1 VDELLEFWNSG
12 VYYSRTAKHAL
23 GRLVRC
29 VLVPLVCDLPAAR
42 QTAGFGQYNAKFF
55 CSMCRLPKN
64 DIDNLDPS
72 SWPSHDS
79 EAHRMA
85 AQAWKSKLTTSA
97 RQTAFE
103 EHSVRWSVLLDLPY
117 WDPVRF
123 TVIDSMHNHYLGL
136 LKHHCR
142 KIWGMSA
149 AVDDADDD
157 SQTIPEPSPEDI
169 ALAFDRLYA
178 GTSKDLLACKRS
190 VLLYLCSVIGIL
202 RGKTTKTHL
211 VRLLLEWAGPTPGP
225 RRDTIAAE
233 RSLLAGNSAN
243 TLKTKFNKD
252 VFVELCTARALLVTG
267 TKDDLI
273 KRLIAWRNSRDVP
286 PVTANPP
293 APGRVNEPSETG
305 RSRGPRAQRGPEDT
319 GAVLGRQMLKRIHEQ
334 LPRTELPSWVD
345 RVPSNV
351 GTKARGKLSADQ
363 WHIFCVVNLPIILI
377 PLWGLGEG
385 RPRQMLDNF
394 MDLVTEVVIGGLL
407 EMTEEAIQVYETVA
421 LRYLRGL
428 KELYS
433 TTITPNQHNSI
444 HIASLLR
451 LFGPLHAIRTFFSER
466 MNYLLQQTNTN
477 MHIGE
482 LESTYMKHACR
493 TANLRV
499 LLQDENVRREA
510 QDLIHAFE
518 DTQAE
523 DRRGTRHREST
534 FLGVS
539 GSEEAGPRKE
549 VELSSE
555 CFKALVTYLNEQAGQ
570 ERYVDIRQ
578 LRRTPG
584 LQQLSS
590 HAISCRSVF
599 LGGVSFLGH
608 SESPKD
614 SNIIFRSPCA
624 PDTEL
629 AGRIL
634 QIFEYQTRDDH
645 GDPVNQTYLFV
656 APLEELSANE
666 ASRDPY
672 RRYAYVGGRLCY
684 DSYLPGIIIAKDD
697 VIAHFARTPVD

>member
-1 VDELLEFWNSG
+1 
-12 VYYSRTAKHAL
+12 
-23 GRLVRC
+23 
-29 VLVPLVCDLPAAR
+29 
-42 QTAGFGQYNAKFF
+42 
-55 CSMCRLPKN
+55 
-64 DIDNLDPS
+64 
-72 SWPSHDS
+72 
-79 EAHRMA
+79 
-85 AQAWKSKLTTSA
+85 
-97 RQTAFE
+97 
-103 EHSVRWSVLLDLPY
+103 
-117 WDPVRF
+117 
-123 TVIDSMHNHYLGL
+123 
-136 LKHHCR
+136 
-142 KIWGMSA
+142 
-149 AVDDADDD
+149 
-157 SQTIPEPSPEDI
+157 
-169 ALAFDRLYA
+169 
-178 GTSKDLLACKRS
+178 
-190 VLLYLCSVIGIL
+190 
-202 RGKTTKTHL
+202 
-211 VRLLLEWAGPTPGP
+211 
-225 RRDTIAAE
+225 
-233 RSLLAGNSAN
+233 
-243 TLKTKFNKD
+243 
-252 VFVELCTARALLVTG
+252 
-267 TKDDLI
+267 
-273 KRLIAWRNSRDVP
+273 
-286 PVTANPP
+286 
-293 APGRVNEPSETG
+293 
-305 RSRGPRAQRGPEDT
+305 
-319 GAVLGRQMLKRIHEQ
+319 ML
-334 LPRTELPSWVD
+334 
-345 RVPSNV
+345 N
-351 GTKARGKLSADQ
+351 
-363 WHIFCVVNLPIILI
+363 
-377 PLWGLGEG
+377 
-385 RPRQMLDNF
+385 NF

-407 EMTEEAIQVYETVA
+407 EMTEEAIRVYETVA

-477 MHIGE
+477 MHIGKTICCHYDTFNADHDCDSALAGE

-539 GSEEAGPRKE
+539 GNEGAGPRKE

-555 CFKALVTYLNEQAGQ
+555 CFKALVTYLNERTGQ

-590 HAISCRSVF
+590 HAISCRRVF

-614 SNIIFRSPCA
+614 SNIVFRSPSA

-634 QIFEYQTRDDH
+634 QIFAYQTRDDR

-666 ASRDPY
+666 ASHDPY

-684 DSYLPGIIIAKDD
+684 DSYLPGIIITKDD
-697 VIAHFARTPVD
+697 VIAHFARTPVDMKPAITRPCVHVLSLDKVRPVGLRQYLTLMSTDRPLVLSC